1 MGLLLNLNHLQMIR
15 NLIEKLELERNENR
29 RFYTAEN
36 ALDGINWLFKYI
48 HKTILM

>member
-1 MGLLLNLNHLQMIR
+1 MIR
-15 NLIEKLELERNENR
+15 NLEELEFERNENR

-48 HKTILM
+48 HKTILV